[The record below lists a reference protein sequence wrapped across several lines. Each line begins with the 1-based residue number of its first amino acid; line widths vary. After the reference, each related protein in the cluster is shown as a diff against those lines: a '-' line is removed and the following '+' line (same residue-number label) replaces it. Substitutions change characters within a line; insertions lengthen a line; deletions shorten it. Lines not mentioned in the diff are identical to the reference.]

1 MKILILPVLA
11 AVVLATLLPTRKIE
25 DAGMANPIKAVYG
38 VGYRFEPRSFE

>member
-25 DAGMANPIKAVYG
+25 DVGVAPIKAVYG
-38 VGYRFEPRSFE
+38 GGYRFEPRSFE